1 MKDMI
6 KWIKTYVLSLRR
18 DIVFLLIFDCVFL
31 LIMELWLKKI
41 PAPFPIFVIIGD
53 VMITVGISFLASF
66 IFYFVQVHLPETRQK
81 NNLYPVISELFH
93 RIILIEKGFLTE
105 YVGVKPFE
113 SLTED
118 GIRTGAISRDVNIQN
133 APIHLAGL
141 NRSANWMEYGLHEVA
156 DIDKTWEMLMKYSS
170 YMDSELLSLLSR
182 VQSNSTLTFFR
193 TMKSIYPTLKQ
204 GLKLNGFEG
213 GFVELWRFI
222 QKQEAYFDKVLKEYK
237 Q

>member
-41 PAPFPIFVIIGD
+41 PAPFLFFVKIGD
-53 VMITVGISFLASF
+53 VMITLGISFLASF

-81 NNLYPVISELFH
+81 KDLYPVISELFH
-93 RIILIEKGFLTE
+93 RIIMIEKRFLTE
-105 YVGVKPFE
+105 FVGMKPFE
-113 SLTED
+113 SLSED
-118 GIRTGAISRDVNIQN
+118 CIKAGVISRDVNIPN
-133 APIHLAGL
+133 APLHLAGF

-156 DIDKTWEMLMKYSS
+156 DIDKTWEMLMKYSA
-170 YMDSELLSLLSR
+170 YMDSEFLSLLSR

-204 GLKLNGFEG
+204 GLKLDGFEG
-213 GFVELWRFI
+213 GFVDLWRFI
-222 QKQEAYFDKVLKEYK
+222 QEQEAYFDKELKVYN